1 MNNSTS
7 KANWF
12 WLALLMGLGVGG
24 FYLLFQSQGKSISGW
39 ILVAGVLLLLWVTEI
54 GGGAPVLWAKAFER
68 LAPDSTERQFAYVL
82 LASGLAIGATLISV
96 MAEKQ
101 PSDRLRTLAVVMWLA
116 SGGLLTLAFLRL
128 TLADFQAWWQTYKR
142 EVLLV
147 ALITLFAAL
156 LRFYKLGLIPDVIN
170 GDEGWT
176 GLAALRQLM
185 AASFIYDNPFS
196 FFEGFGHI
204 HLSIIRSAILLLG
217 QNAFSLRLIPAIG
230 GTLAIPS
237 LYLLARYLLGVRGAW
252 VAALL
257 LAVAH
262 AHIHFSRTSAVAYIQ
277 SSWLSP
283 LELYFFLSGLEKRD
297 RVRMILGGLILGF
310 HFNVYVSAQIMAP
323 LALIFLLLLWFID
336 RPLVRENF
344 KNIGWFFFSALILAL
359 PSLTW
364 AFNHPNDFAARYG
377 KEGTFQSGWL
387 ANEIVITGK
396 PAVLILFER
405 FIHACLAIFVL
416 PFQDFYWVK
425 MPVLDFITAVL
436 FLVGVLIALR
446 RTREPRF
453 LLLNGWLW
461 SGVFSLSVFAI
472 PAAADSY
479 RLLMVLPAM
488 CVMAALGW
496 EYILSLTKQ
505 VADANAAPLAAPSTA
520 FHSAQDAPATT
531 AQTLWSLALIVVI
544 AAFNLKVYYLD
555 FGRSCQYMND
565 DPVARGWS
573 LIGDYLR
580 EHRPIDQAFMLGNEV
595 FHYGTHPSV
604 DYMSGSMPMTNILEP
619 FTTVDG
625 HGNLVFVFSPDRVA
639 DLDEVQ
645 AFAPGG
651 EVTRVFDCGRLSF
664 VGYEVERE

>member
-1 MNNSTS
+1 MSNSTS

-12 WLALLMGLGVGG
+12 WIALLLGLGVGG
-24 FYLLFQSQGKSISGW
+24 VSLLLQTQGKSISGW
-39 ILVAGVLLLLWVTEI
+39 ILLIGMLLLLWGTEI
-54 GGGAPVLWAKAFER
+54 GGGAPALWTKAFEWLTPDSNGRR
-68 LAPDSTERQFAYVL
+68 LALVVL
-82 LASGLAIGATLISV
+82 AGVLAIASTVLSV
-96 MAEKQ
+96 LAEKQ
-101 PSDRLRTLAVVMWLA
+101 PAELLRTLSVLLWFA
-116 SGGLLTLAFLRL
+116 GGVCLTLAYLHL
-128 TLADFQAWWQTYKR
+128 TLEDLQAWWQTYQR
-142 EVLLV
+142 EVILV

-156 LRFYKLGLIPDVIN
+156 LRFYQLGMIPDVIN

-176 GLAALRQLM
+176 GLAALKLLP
-185 AASFIYDNPFS
+185 AATFIYDNPFS
-196 FFEGFGHI
+196 FFEGFGRI
-204 HLSIIRSAILLLG
+204 HLRIIRWAILLFG

-230 GTLAIPS
+230 GTLAIPA
-237 LYLLARYLLGVRGAW
+237 LYLFVRYLLGVRSAW

-262 AHIHFSRTSAVAYIQ
+262 AHIHFSRTAAVAYIQ
-277 SSWLSP
+277 STWLSS

-297 RVRMILGGLILGF
+297 RTRMIIGGLILGF
-310 HFNVYVSAQIMAP
+310 HFNVYVSAQILVP
-323 LALIFLLLLWFID
+323 LALVFILLTWFLD
-336 RPLVRENF
+336 RPLIRENL
-344 KNIGWFFFSALILAL
+344 KNIGWFFFGALLLAL

-364 AFNHPNDFAARYG
+364 AFNHPNDFAARFG

-387 ANEIVITGK
+387 AREVITTGK
-396 PAVLILFER
+396 PAVLILLER

-416 PFQDFYWVK
+416 PFQDFYWVR
-425 MPVLDFITAVL
+425 MPVLDFITATL

-472 PAAADSY
+472 PPASDSY

-496 EYILSLTKQ
+496 DYLLGLTKRVIEAVQ
-505 VADANAAPLAAPSTA
+505 PAEAAPAAAPGWA
-520 FHSAQDAPATT
+520 
-531 AQTLWSLALIVVI
+531 LWSLALVVVI
-544 AAFNLKVYYLD
+544 AGFNLKIYYLD
-555 FGRSCQYMND
+555 FGRSCQYMNN

-580 EHRPIDQAFMLGNEV
+580 EHRPIDQAYMLGNEV

-604 DYMSGSMPMTNILEP
+604 DYMSGFMPMTNIFEP
-619 FTTVDG
+619 FAGVPTA
-625 HGNLVFVFSPDRVA
+625 HGNVVFVLSPDR
-639 DLDEVQ
+639 LGELEMVQ

-651 EVTRVFDCGRLSF
+651 EVARVFDCGRLSF
-664 VGYEVERE
+664 IGYEVEKK